1 MADEILVRFWV
12 GYKGR
17 WKTMDKIY
25 IDSKGKNTTVELPK
39 YGEVTLVIQDGK
51 VMRLETK
58 TTQKLA

>member
-1 MADEILVRFWV
+1 
-12 GYKGR
+12 
-17 WKTMDKIY
+17 MDKVY

-58 TTQKLA
+58 STQKLVWKGSKLLTKVVWNG